1 MDEAFGIAMEEL
13 ERTGQAED
21 YFQVKSAAAIREN
34 PRAQHLATRSTT
46 TYLQTKPSPLV
57 AFRNLSRLALLIGRA
72 TTLEIKNHSVRHHG
86 CLIFPILV
94 SNLPSTQFTLAVNK
108 TTGGAS

>member
-1 MDEAFGIAMEEL
+1 MAKSRRQVQERFDFISVLTFENIECVTAHCEFNCVMDEAFGIGMEEL

-46 TYLQTKPSPLV
+46 TYL
-57 AFRNLSRLALLIGRA
+57 
-72 TTLEIKNHSVRHHG
+72 
-86 CLIFPILV
+86 
-94 SNLPSTQFTLAVNK
+94 
-108 TTGGAS
+108 